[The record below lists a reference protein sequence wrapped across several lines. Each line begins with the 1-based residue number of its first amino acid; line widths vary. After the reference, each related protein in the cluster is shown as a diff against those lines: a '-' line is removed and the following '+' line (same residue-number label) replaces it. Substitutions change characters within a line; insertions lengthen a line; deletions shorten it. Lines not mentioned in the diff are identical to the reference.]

1 MVNGLAVMGANNGMA
16 EMAGIMMPIVAE
28 VTPAQSKNQ
37 GRVVATGKLG
47 EIAKEAVENVSA
59 LIKKYTG
66 EDITKYDIHVQF
78 VGAYEGVEGDSASV
92 SIATAVISALENAEV
107 DQTVALTG
115 SLSVRGQVLPVGGV
129 TAKIEAAAESGVT
142 KVLIPAMNMQDVIL
156 DSKYKDMVEV
166 IPAATLKDVLDN
178 ILTSGPKKE
187 GLLKNLTKYL
197 PGSDLSANM
206 GKPTA

>member
-1 MVNGLAVMGANNGMA
+1 
-16 EMAGIMMPIVAE
+16 
-28 VTPAQSKNQ
+28 
-37 GRVVATGKLG
+37 
-47 EIAKEAVENVSA
+47 
-59 LIKKYTG
+59 
-66 EDITKYDIHVQF
+66 
-78 VGAYEGVEGDSASV
+78 
-92 SIATAVISALENAEV
+92 
-107 DQTVALTG
+107 
-115 SLSVRGQVLPVGGV
+115 
-129 TAKIEAAAESGVT
+129 
-142 KVLIPAMNMQDVIL
+142 MNMQDVIL